1 MKIKTLS
8 IRNIAS
14 IETADLDFTKGA
26 LGNAPLFL
34 ICGETGSGKTTI
46 LDCITLALY
55 CATPR
60 YNGKSEH
67 FPQEIGG
74 YAYNDVRQLVRRGAT
89 SASATVTLVGNDGKA
104 YEAKW
109 SVEAVSKGRNKGT
122 LKDEEWTWKDCSAG
136 GLTYAKVTECKSIV
150 KQAVGL
156 DFAQFCRTT
165 MLAQPSGRRTPNI
178 HEPSTFL

>member
-55 CATPR
+55 GATPR

-67 FPQEIGG
+67 HPQEIGG
-74 YAYNDVRQLVRRGAT
+74 YAYNDARQLVRRGAT
-89 SASATVTLVGNDGKA
+89 SASATVPLGGSDGRTD
-104 YEAKW
+104 EA
-109 SVEAVSKGRNKGT
+109 
-122 LKDEEWTWKDCSAG
+122 
-136 GLTYAKVTECKSIV
+136 
-150 KQAVGL
+150 
-156 DFAQFCRTT
+156 
-165 MLAQPSGRRTPNI
+165 
-178 HEPSTFL
+178 